1 MRLANFT
8 LDQLKVLPLRAIVAF
23 AARCA
28 RRVEPL
34 AQLPEG
40 DARRESRRT
49 AVDAALRMAE
59 AFARG
64 TDAPPDESVVAA
76 IDATRDA
83 GDESAGS
90 SAVSAAAQAA
100 HAAASAWHDRVLA
113 KSDPG
118 SRRRPRPGIP
128 RRLTHVTADLAA
140 LNAYTAAAGAFVSV
154 GYHNEDFVGCGPARL
169 RHAGPPPA
177 RPLPGAGCPGRPVPG
192 GAPGPPVTRGRL
204 PSCSRS
210 VRPGP
215 PLSKRGD
222 G

>member
-100 HAAASAWHDRVLA
+100 HAAASAWH
-113 KSDPG
+113 
-118 SRRRPRPGIP
+118 
-128 RRLTHVTADLAA
+128 
-140 LNAYTAAAGAFVSV
+140 AG
-154 GYHNEDFVGCGPARL
+154 
-169 RHAGPPPA
+169 
-177 RPLPGAGCPGRPVPG
+177 
-192 GAPGPPVTRGRL
+192 
-204 PSCSRS
+204 S
-210 VRPGP
+210 VRRWVW
-215 PLSKRGD
+215 S
-222 G
+222 